1 MECDPKYTSVTVKAG
16 YNASHLRNKGI
27 RVYQVKP
34 DIADLGVTEV
44 QIGFGNKVRVYDKE
58 RTICGMLADSIL

>member
-44 QIGFGNKVRVYDKE
+44 QTGFGNKVRVYDKE
-58 RTICGMLADSIL
+58 

>member
-1 MECDPKYTSVTVKAG
+1 VKAEIYELTVKAG

-34 DIADLGVTEV
+34 DVADLPASGRLCHR
-44 QIGFGNKVRVYDKE
+44 GLRP
-58 RTICGMLADSIL
+58 ICALA